1 MKNLKLFLII
11 PLMIGGFFINI
22 TYAEESKCTS
32 CKYEVT
38 FTLGSGTLDVSGYQD
53 AVFNDGAYYSGSSV
67 GATYVEF
74 SSANKSTSV
83 GQWSLGFSYLFTPE
97 HILDLDYYSGSA
109 GETTA
114 SVSTIGYSYNYDLG
128 FLAGSYIRPGI
139 AYGWTNVATDLGKV
153 EDYGTMPVII
163 SDGSFSEG
171 APIKSEAKGN
181 ATKFGIELGY
191 AVTSKILGFLTIDI
205 WSTSFEKPVTTIDG
219 KEIRDTTAFDT
230 GRYDAATDTVY
241 YTASS
246 NIDPFASSEVA
257 YKPPMITIGVGY
269 VF

>member
-1 MKNLKLFLII
+1 
-11 PLMIGGFFINI
+11 MIGGFLINI
-22 TYAEESKCTS
+22 TYAEESECTS

-38 FTLGSGTLDVSGYQD
+38 FTLGSGILDVSGYQD
-53 AVFNDGAYYSGSSV
+53 AVFNDGAYFSGSSI

-74 SSANKSTSV
+74 SDANQSSSV
-83 GQWSLGFSYLFTPE
+83 GQWNLGFNYKFTSE
-97 HILDLDYYSGSA
+97 HILDLDYSAATSGK
-109 GETTA
+109 TTA
-114 SVSTIGYSYNYDLG
+114 SVATVGYSYNYDLG

-139 AYGWTNVATDLGKV
+139 AYGWTNVKTDLGTVK
-153 EDYGTMPVII
+153 DYGTMPVII
-163 SDGSFSEG
+163 SDGSFDEG

-191 AVTSKILGFLTIDI
+191 AVTSKILGFLTVDI

-219 KEIRDTTAFDT
+219 KEINETTAFDS
-230 GRYDAATDTVY
+230 GSYDAGTDTVTY
-241 YTASS
+241 SASS

-257 YKPPMITIGVGY
+257 YKPAMITIGVGY

>member
-1 MKNLKLFLII
+1 
-11 PLMIGGFFINI
+11 MIGGFFINI
-22 TYAEESKCTS
+22 TYAEESK
-32 CKYEVT
+32 YEVT
-38 FTLGSGTLDVSGYQD
+38 FSLGSGTLDVSGYQD

-74 SSANKSTSV
+74 SNANQSSSV
-83 GQWSLGFSYLFTPE
+83 GQWNLGFNYKITSE
-97 HILDLDYYSGSA
+97 HILDLDYAAASSGT
-109 GETTA
+109 TTA

-139 AYGWTNVATDLGKV
+139 AYGWTNVKTDLGKV
-153 EDYGTMPVII
+153 KDYGTMPVII

-171 APIKSEAKGN
+171 VSIESEAKGN
-181 ATKFGIELGY
+181 ATKLGIELGY

-219 KEIRDTTAFDT
+219 KEIRDTTAFDS
-230 GRYDAATDTVY
+230 GSYNAATDTITY
-241 YTASS
+241 NSSS

-257 YKPPMITIGVGY
+257 YKPPMITIGIGY
-269 VF
+269 AF